1 MSGLYAVAAG
11 ICGSSVILAV
21 LSHFVT
27 DGGTKKLLRLVMGA
41 FMVCCIAAPTLRAV
55 GGIKSDLSGY
65 GTGQAYDATM
75 DEAYQKSVLKQTKSS
90 LEQTLADILKQN
102 GIVIDRAEITLA
114 LSDETHVIIADTAVY
129 IGAETEDKR
138 DEIISVT
145 QTHFA
150 VTPRVITE

>member
-1 MSGLYAVAAG
+1 MSGLNAV
-11 ICGSSVILAV
+11 V
-21 LSHFVT
+21 LSACAAALIGSLASAFIT
-27 DGGTKKLLRLVMGA
+27 EGGTKKIFTLVMGA

-65 GTGQAYDATM
+65 STGQVYDATM

-102 GIVIDRAEITLA
+102 GIVINRAEITLA
-114 LSDETHVIIADTAVY
+114 LSDETHVIIADIAVY
-129 IGAETEDKR
+129 IGADAEEKR
-138 DEIISVT
+138 DEIIDVT